1 MLNFDI
7 IYKAH
12 RINFIIMDNKEH
24 YNQFLMYLDV
34 AKSQEINSINL
45 KELEYIQILKLLEV
59 EL

>member
-1 MLNFDI
+1 
-7 IYKAH
+7 
-12 RINFIIMDNKEH
+12 MDNKEH